1 MQLANRVALIT
12 GAGRGIG
19 RAIALAYAKEGARVA
34 LAARTM
40 SELQETARL
49 TEALGAPTCVIGTD
63 VADPTQVEAMVHHT
77 LERFSTL
84 HILVN
89 NAAMLGPV
97 EPLWETDVAS
107 WTQTIQVNLIGTYL
121 CCRAVLPVML
131 AQRYGKIINVTSGAR
146 VRGRAVFTR
155 RHQTAYYA
163 SKAAITQLTELL
175 AHQVSHQ
182 PIQVNAMSPGGR
194 TRMTEGLMEQAQ
206 AIGDTDLSVLTQQV
220 IAADPRERSA
230 ALAVFLASD
239 ASGTLSGRVLS
250 YADDFDILS
259 SRIQDIMASDAYTLR
274 RVEET

>member
-1 MQLANRVALIT
+1 V
-12 GAGRGIG
+12 
-19 RAIALAYAKEGARVA
+19 
-34 LAARTM
+34 

-63 VADPTQVEAMVHHT
+63 VADPSQVEAMIHQT

-89 NAAMLGPV
+89 NTAMLGPV
-97 EPLWETDVAS
+97 EPLWETDIAAWV
-107 WTQTIQVNLIGTYL
+107 QTIQVNLIGTYL

-131 AQRYGKIINVTSGAR
+131 AQGYGKIINVTSGAR
-146 VRGRAVFTR
+146 VRGSGTFVR
-155 RHQTAYYA
+155 RHQTAYFA

-182 PIQVNAMSPGGR
+182 PLQVNAMSPSGR
-194 TRMTEGLMEQAQ
+194 TSMTEGLVEQAQ
-206 AIGDTDLSVLTQQV
+206 AIGATDLLALTQQV
-220 IAADPRERSA
+220 IAADPREQSA

-239 ASGTLSGRVLS
+239 ASGSLSGRVLS
-250 YADDFDILS
+250 YADGFDTLS

-274 RVEET
+274 RVEEE